1 MANIGSHV
9 DGLGMCVNTS
19 IEILCHYLGLSQ
31 YYGYRDW
38 TAKKEGGGSYSKKV
52 DQQLAAWEKAMG
64 VTEPVPY
71 LQYEGPNPEAVL
83 EALDRAG
90 LPCAHTYGWSPRYN
104 KRIAHMVC
112 GVHYGTPGQYAV
124 VLDNNP
130 MQDFNPAQN
139 KIFEWMSREEMIRRA
154 KLGQSGNM
162 WIFAWLA
169 PPPPPV
175 PKAK

>member
-1 MANIGSHV
+1 MQNIGSKV

-19 IEILCHYLGLSQ
+19 IETLCHFLGLKQ

-38 TAKKEGGGSYSKKV
+38 TAAKEGGGSYSKKV
-52 DQQLAAWEKAMG
+52 DRQIAAWEKAMG
-64 VTEPVPY
+64 IADPIPY
-71 LQYEGPNPEAVL
+71 LQYEGPNPESIL

-90 LPCAHTYGWSPRYN
+90 LPYAHSYGWSPRYSG
-104 KRIAHMVC
+104 RIAHMVANC
-112 GVHYGTPGQYAV
+112 KYNGGYSA

-130 MQDFNPAQN
+130 MQDFSPAEN
-139 KIFEWMSREEMIRRA
+139 KIFEWMSKEEMIRRA
-154 KLGQSGNM
+154 KLGQGGNM

-175 PKAK
+175 PKADK